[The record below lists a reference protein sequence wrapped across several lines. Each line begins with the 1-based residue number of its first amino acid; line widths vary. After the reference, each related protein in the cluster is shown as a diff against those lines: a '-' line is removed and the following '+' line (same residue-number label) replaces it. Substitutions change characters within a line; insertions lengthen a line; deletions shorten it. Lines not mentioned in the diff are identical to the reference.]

1 MVTVTDRETER
12 SQGTGG
18 RYCEGCPRCQ
28 NSDAGFCAQRH
39 PQHNNL
45 HPVCRKC
52 GHCVLRGSH
61 SDDTSD
67 LESPRMLPVSTIFY
81 PPEMAHPGVSFSGK
95 SRHRWGRFS

>member
-12 SQGTGG
+12 SQRVGG
-18 RYCEGCPRCQ
+18 RYCEGCPRCADD
-28 NSDAGFCAQRH
+28 DAGFCKQSH

-61 SDDTSD
+61 ADDTSD
-67 LESPRMLPVSTIFY
+67 LQ
-81 PPEMAHPGVSFSGK
+81 
-95 SRHRWGRFS
+95 